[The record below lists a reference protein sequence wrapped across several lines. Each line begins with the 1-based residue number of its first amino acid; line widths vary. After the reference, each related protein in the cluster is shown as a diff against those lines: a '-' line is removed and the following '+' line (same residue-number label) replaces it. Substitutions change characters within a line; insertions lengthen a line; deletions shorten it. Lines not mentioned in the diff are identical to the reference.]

1 MNKIYNQQPPARH
14 ILRMSV
20 LVLTLLPAMLI
31 LLPFMLPERPVAYA
45 ASGALTTES
54 WLQTIDTLNEKCL
67 KNGFHYDGS
76 CSTSTYSAALSGA
89 RKTNCAKFL
98 MWALNLAEID
108 GKPLLPA
115 DKTKIYTSY
124 GHLRGE
130 DSSYIRAQSGK
141 FRLLYVSGSVP
152 SLVSSGKLKEG
163 DIIGYKNRLHTE
175 CYIGKKGDRYRFLN
189 YGPDFRSRRG
199 YSTRSA
205 GTLRDSRYTIGII
218 IRIRALSLETGEV
231 TDGQEEI
238 EAPGLGTETETSED
252 SESESDAEEEA
263 SSAHISEGLHASEED
278 IREAVSEEETKVLE
292 TVEIPM
298 FTERLG
304 EFSSKEIMYPAA
316 ERTNVLLEE
325 NEGEGETETAEE
337 AGDMAAENNP
347 SEEGGDAEDASDET
361 SWMTETAED
370 SSESIQAEPE
380 TTKPGKAR
388 ITAGRKAGDAPE
400 EKPAAKVEKGEDPA
414 EQVSNVKQTD
424 IPDTGDHEPLLQ
436 YGLLLT
442 VSVLL
447 LIGLRLSRC

>member
-45 ASGALTTES
+45 ASRALTTEA

-218 IRIRALSLETGEV
+218 IRIRALSAETGEV

-252 SESESDAEEEA
+252 PESESDAEEEA

-278 IREAVSEEETKVLE
+278 IREAVSEEETKALE

-304 EFSSKEIMYPAA
+304 GFSSKEILYPAA

-325 NEGEGETETAEE
+325 NE
-337 AGDMAAENNP
+337 
-347 SEEGGDAEDASDET
+347 EEG
-361 SWMTETAED
+361 ETAED

-414 EQVSNVKQTD
+414 EQVSTVKQTD